1 MSNGGLAMAVGG
13 IKRGGAIGAAL
24 LLSILIPAALL
35 LSKPRSGPDRGAVFQ
50 DLPALSRPPRSPAPI
65 ATSRPISPARADA
78 VPTLE
83 AAGAGAGGH
92 GAAILAAEVRSD
104 RRAIL
109 DIDGTLR
116 EADVGADKLRA
127 QVARQDD
134 TIAAQRQALEN
145 GATPAADRGDAEAA
159 LAAAVEMNEA
169 ARASLSRYESTRSTL
184 LDRKTSLQR
193 RDAEI
198 TSRLKP

>member
-1 MSNGGLAMAVGG
+1 MQVGG
-13 IKRGGAIGAAL
+13 VERRGAIIGAAL
-24 LLSILIPAALL
+24 LLVILVAAVLM
-35 LSKPRSGPDRGAVFQ
+35 LSRPQSGPDHGAVFQ
-50 DLPALSRPPRSPAPI
+50 DLPALAKLPRP
-65 ATSRPISPARADA
+65 A
-78 VPTLE
+78 VPVPIPGARPAERTGIVAPL
-83 AAGAGAGGH
+83 ATASAGATAGGDLT
-92 GAAILAAEVRSD
+92 LAAEVRSD
-104 RRAIL
+104 RHAIL

-145 GATPAADRGDAEAA
+145 GATPAADRSDAEAV
-159 LAAAVEMNEA
+159 LAAAVQMNEA
-169 ARASLSRYESTRSTL
+169 ARASLSRYESTRSAL

-198 TSRLKP
+198 TSRLKR